1 MTFYDLLLPFM
12 TFFWQIHGIE
22 LDCKVFI
29 QFHMRLEIIF
39 TEVAYVEKHKSF
51 FYFYKKI
58 EN

>member
-12 TFFWQIHGIE
+12 TFFWQIRVIE
-22 LDCKVFI
+22 LNCKVSI
-29 QFHMRLEIIF
+29 QFHMRLGIIF
-39 TEVAYVEKHKSF
+39 TEVAYVEKPKSF